1 MFSLDRMAIEDAGPN
16 AERLA
21 NAIHLQLGN
30 HKASVQLTNIAT
42 ALNIIE
48 IRYVPLTSFEG
59 ALLTTPER
67 RNGSILIN
75 SNARPERQRF
85 TLGHELGHYLNVWHE
100 PPDDGGFMCKSAE
113 VKFGKF
119 FAKQGLSQHEVQE
132 LQPIRRL
139 LFDPAPEPMTDN
151 SGTLTRAFGHR
162 WVTCDCPCHHKA
174 DQQAMRQI
182 FRCDHVCCW
191 HPVDVSVELS

>member
-1 MFSLDRMAIEDAGPN
+1 MNTTSVPHHDYRVGVTPSQTKSALHGHDFFLLASSALGHQETMFSF
-16 AERLA
+16 
-21 NAIHLQLGN
+21 GN
-30 HKASVQLTNIAT
+30 LKGSVQLNDIAT

-139 LFDPAPEPMTDN
+139 LFDPAPEPMTDS
-151 SGTLTRAFGHR
+151 SGISTRALHMGGDKSR
-162 WVTCDCPCHHKA
+162 STCC
-174 DQQAMRQI
+174 R
-182 FRCDHVCCW
+182 RCR
-191 HPVDVSVELS
+191 PRALL